1 MDGANRSWV
10 YEPATGAFQPPA
22 AHCSHARGAS
32 SPFCRARARAQG
44 DANWVMSEPFLMSAV
59 LTPVLGHLVDNR
71 GGRATLCLLSALA
84 CLLVHLLLGLTALPA
99 KVLP

>member
-1 MDGANRSWV
+1 MGLRAGHRRL
-10 YEPATGAFQPPA
+10 PA
-22 AHCSHARGAS
+22 ARRPLLTRTGREQ
-32 SPFCRARARAQG
+32 PVLPRARAQG

-99 KVLP
+99 KVLLIGLGL